1 MSVNVGVCQ
10 RKMYTFVQFLRT
22 FYTETYFNYKPKQ
35 HEIMKKSKKL
45 KLFSART
52 VVLMLTAMF
61 AAGAQS
67 QTIKFEGNGIPYK
80 AVIDGTSDS
89 DVNILPEEYKVIN
102 KIEYNR
108 YFQIG
113 VPATIVLP
121 FPTTGMTVTG
131 GYFYEFNGVEYN
143 PSSERWEATMTEV
156 DANNLER
163 NTPYI
168 IVPTASILNFDL
180 NGNYVHAYTDAATV
194 TFDCWAFVGTYKKVY
209 WVDISVDVA
218 SSKIVVNDGNMHQVE
233 VGDYYGFAANSGTAV
248 GGGSVSAGEFVK
260 CSGNGEVDNSAFIL
274 PMRAYLKFVGDEN
287 CYANND
293 TQMVTRSSESSLPTS
308 IAVVLRNADGQ
319 VASVGT
325 VSKETGE
332 ITFEGW
338 FTLDGIKLSA
348 EPTESG
354 VFIHNG
360 KKVVVK

>member
-1 MSVNVGVCQ
+1 
-10 RKMYTFVQFLRT
+10 
-22 FYTETYFNYKPKQ
+22 
-35 HEIMKKSKKL
+35 MKKSKTL

-52 VVLMLTAMF
+52 IVLMLTAMF
-61 AAGAQS
+61 TAGAQS
-67 QTIKFEGNGIPYK
+67 QTIKFEGDGIPYK

-89 DVNILPEEYKVIN
+89 DVNILPEEGKVIN
-102 KIEYNR
+102 EIEYNR

-131 GYFYEFNGVEYN
+131 GDFYGFNGVEYN
-143 PSSERWEATMTEV
+143 PSSGQWEATMTRV
-156 DANNLER
+156 DANNLQR

-168 IVPTASILNFDL
+168 IVPTASTLNFNLLGSDAHVFT
-180 NGNYVHAYTDAATV
+180 GAATV
-194 TFDCWAFVGTYKKVY
+194 TCDCWAFVGTYKKVY
-209 WVDISVDVA
+209 WVAKDVDVPN
-218 SSKIVVNDGNMHQVE
+218 SGIVENDGNMHCVE

-248 GGGSVSAGEFVK
+248 GGGYVSAGEFVK
-260 CSGNGEVDNSAFIL
+260 CSGNGEANNSAFIL
-274 PMRAYLKFVGDEN
+274 PMRAYLQFVGNEN
-287 CYANND
+287 CSANND

-338 FTLDGIKLSA
+338 FTLDGIKLPA

-354 VFIHNG
+354 VYIHNG